1 MEIASG
7 VDEVELLGARGY
19 VILEDR
25 LTLIDAGLPGSRVR
39 LADTGR
45 GRRGPAGARWAGGHP
60 HARPHPGQH
69 LPLRAA
75 RTAAVRRRR
84 ARSEAGPGDVR
95 EPVLQR
101 PPADGAGQRATSGGL
116 ERRNDRVRPLSA
128 TAPRCTRC
136 ARGLGGASRRRP
148 RRSVAIE
155 TLIDLVT
162 EGAAR
167 YDDRPAL
174 LIRPSFRTRV
184 WRYRDLAAVVP
195 RAARVLA
202 DAGLKPGDR
211 VIIWAVNRPEWVIA
225 FLATAHAG
233 GVTV

>member
-25 LTLIDAGLPGSRVR
+25 LTLIDAGLPGSLLR
-39 LADTGR
+39 LARPPRRVGR
-45 GRRGPAGARWAGGHP
+45 PPPGR
-60 HARPHPGQH
+60 H

-101 PPADGAGQRATSGGL
+101 RRADGAGERATSGGL

-136 ARGLGGASRRRP
+136 ARGPGVASRRRP
-148 RRSVAIE
+148 
-155 TLIDLVT
+155 
-162 EGAAR
+162 
-167 YDDRPAL
+167 
-174 LIRPSFRTRV
+174 
-184 WRYRDLAAVVP
+184 
-195 RAARVLA
+195 
-202 DAGLKPGDR
+202 
-211 VIIWAVNRPEWVIA
+211 
-225 FLATAHAG
+225 G
-233 GVTV
+233 G